1 MAFQTITTFVRPN
14 SGVPFFSNSENKAIT
29 EAYATGNKISAS
41 DTVISQDGLTK
52 TITRTFATQAD
63 QLAFKTDPARAAIVA
78 ARKAY
83 NLANNIKA
91 TVEYISV

>member
-14 SGVPFFSNSENKAIT
+14 PGVKFFSSPENKAIT
-29 EAYATGNKISAS
+29 EAYATSNKISAS

-52 TITRTFATQAD
+52 TITRTFATRAD
-63 QLAFKTDPARAAIVA
+63 QLAFKNDPSRAAIVA

-83 NLANNIKA
+83 NLENNIKM